1 MINSILDLFYTWS
14 SFLQFSTI
22 IILSG
27 FFSFVVISLG
37 KSFQAAITV
46 MPILLHGWPQG
57 KSNADVEF
65 ETADEEKN
73 HKNDER

>member
-1 MINSILDLFYTWS
+1 MINSILDLFYKWS

-27 FFSFVVISLG
+27 FFSFVITSLG
-37 KSFQAAITV
+37 KSFQAIMTV

-57 KSNADVEF
+57 KSSADVVL
-65 ETADEEKN
+65 ETTDDNKGQE
-73 HKNDER
+73 NDER